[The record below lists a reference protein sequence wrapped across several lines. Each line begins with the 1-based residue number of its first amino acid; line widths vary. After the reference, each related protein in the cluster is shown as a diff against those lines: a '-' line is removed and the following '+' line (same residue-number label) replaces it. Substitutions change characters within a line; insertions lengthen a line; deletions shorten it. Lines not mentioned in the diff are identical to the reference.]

1 MVVPSWE
8 HRWNLMVGFSTREE
22 ADKVLLIEIQTEE
35 VAQRRTEV
43 VASATNRNTVSEA
56 EAIRR
61 FIYAHQ

>member
-1 MVVPSWE
+1 
-8 HRWNLMVGFSTREE
+8 MVGLSTRVE
-22 ADKVLLIEIQTEE
+22 ADKVILTVIQTEE

-43 VASATNRNTVSEA
+43 VATNRNTVSEA